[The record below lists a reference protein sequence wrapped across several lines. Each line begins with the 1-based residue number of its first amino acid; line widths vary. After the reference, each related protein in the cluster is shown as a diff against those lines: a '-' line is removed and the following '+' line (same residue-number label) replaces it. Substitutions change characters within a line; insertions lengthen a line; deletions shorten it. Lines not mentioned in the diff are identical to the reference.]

1 MASNKKNAF
10 QWAAAGLLL
19 SIMVLVLVFD
29 GLKGGIL
36 IADEENIPV
45 TADAVLRS
53 IQDGDWTSLTAMVSG
68 HPDLELQLPEQG
80 TAERLIW
87 NAYQESLQWELEEGY
102 TVDGSRINQNVT
114 VTCLDIAAVARI
126 LQEMSME
133 CYEAIDAAAQQLLPI
148 ENSTMQKTISLTM
161 VRENGSWVIIPNNA
175 LLALMSGFTAP

>member
-10 QWAAAGLLL
+10 LWAAAGLLL
-19 SIMVLVLVFD
+19 SIMVLVLVFG

-36 IADEENIPV
+36 VADEENIPV
-45 TADAVLRS
+45 TADVILRS
-53 IQDGDWTSLTAMVSG
+53 VQDGDWVSLSALVSG
-68 HPDLELQLPEQG
+68 HPDLEPQLPEEG

-102 TVDGSRINQNVT
+102 TVDGSRITQNVT
-114 VTCLDIAAVARI
+114 VTCLDIASVSRV

-133 CYEAIDAAAQQLLPI
+133 RSEAFVDAVQQLLST
-148 ENSTMQKTISLTM
+148 EANTMQQTITLTM
-161 VRENGSWVIIPNNA
+161 VRESGVWVIIPNNA